1 MPSPAQ
7 TEAVPSNPV
16 QYARPTGGVWG
27 RIGVITVDYPPV
39 NAVGHGVR
47 SGLVAALDAGLAD
60 DGADALLIVCA
71 GRTFMAGA
79 DIREFGKPSAPP
91 TLPEVVARLDAATK
105 PVIAAIHGTAL
116 GGGLEVALACHV
128 RVALKSA
135 KLGLPEVK
143 LGLLPGAGGTQRLPR
158 LVGAAKALDMILS
171 GDPVGAE
178 EALAL
183 GLVDAVEDGT
193 SPLEA
198 GLRAAERLLAEGGIP
213 QPVSARTDRIAGTD
227 PALFAAKRAELAKR
241 QPHLFSPHCIVDAVE
256 AAVTLP
262 FAEGTARER
271 ELFLACMESPQR
283 AGLIHAFFAEREVAK
298 VPGLPADTPTRDIRK
313 VGVIGA
319 GTMGG
324 GIAMCFAN
332 AGIPAVLVDT
342 AQEGLDRGVAAIRRN
357 YEATARKGRLTA
369 AQVEERM
376 ALIHP
381 TLSYDDL
388 ADADLVVEA
397 AFESMEVK
405 QTIFRKLDETCK
417 PGAILA
423 TNTSTLDVDAIAAAT
438 GRPQDVLG
446 MHFFSPANVMRLLEV
461 VRGAKTSDSVLA
473 TVMGLARKIGKV
485 GVAVGVC
492 YGFVGNRILHQRG
505 RESMALVE
513 EGASP
518 EQVDRVLTEFGFP
531 LGHFSMTD
539 LAGID
544 VGWRI
549 REERRKSGDPEA
561 QAPNW
566 LDTLAERGRYGQKTS
581 AGVYRY
587 EPGSRT
593 PIPDPEVAAVIE
605 EDRRRRG
612 ITPRAVSD
620 EEVRERCLYVMVNE
634 AAKILEEGIA
644 ARPVDIDAI
653 WLHGYGFPSWRGGL
667 LFWANQEGVGRI
679 AEAVQRYHRDIGG
692 PQWRPPALLLQCA
705 AEGRP
710 IGC

>member
-7 TEAVPSNPV
+7 TEAIQPNPV
-16 QYARPTGGVWG
+16 QYARQG
-27 RIGVITVDYPPV
+27 RIGVVTVDYPPV

-60 DGADALLIVCA
+60 AEAEALLLVCA

-91 TLPEVVARLDAATK
+91 TLPEVVARLDASAK

-116 GGGLEVALACHV
+116 GGGLEVALACHL
-128 RVALKSA
+128 RVALRSA

-171 GDPVGAE
+171 GDPVSAE
-178 EALAL
+178 EALAI
-183 GLVDAVEDGT
+183 GLVDAVENGT
-193 SPLEA
+193 SPLDA
-198 GLRAAERLLAEGGIP
+198 GLSAAERLLADGRMP

-227 PALFAAKRAELAKR
+227 PALFAARRAELAKR
-241 QPHLFSPHCIVDAVE
+241 QPQLFSPHRIVDAVE

-262 FAEGTARER
+262 FADGTARER
-271 ELFLACMESPQR
+271 ELFLACMDSPQR

-298 VPGLPADTPTRDIRK
+298 VPGLPAGTPTREIGK

-332 AGIPAVLVDT
+332 AGIPVVLVDS
-342 AQEGLDRGVAAIRRN
+342 AREALDRGTAAIRRN

-376 ALIHP
+376 ELIRP
-381 TLSYDDL
+381 TLSYGDL

-405 QTIFRKLDETCK
+405 RSIFRKLDETCK
-417 PGAILA
+417 PGTILA
-423 TNTSTLDVDAIAAAT
+423 TNTSTLDVDAIAAST
-438 GRPQDVLG
+438 GRPQDFLG

-461 VRGAKTSDSVLA
+461 VRGARTSDTVLA
-473 TVMGLARKIGKV
+473 TAMALARRIGKV

-549 REERRKSGDPEA
+549 REERRKAGDPEA

-566 LDTLAERGRYGQKTS
+566 LDVLAERGRYGQKTS

-605 EDRRRRG
+605 EDRRQRG
-612 ITPRAVSD
+612 IAPRTVND

-667 LFWANQEGVGRI
+667 LFWADREGLSRI
-679 AEAVQRYHRDIGG
+679 AAAVQRYHRDIGE
-692 PQWRPPALLLQCA
+692 PQWRPSALLLQRA
-705 AEGRP
+705 ADGQP
-710 IGC
+710 LGC